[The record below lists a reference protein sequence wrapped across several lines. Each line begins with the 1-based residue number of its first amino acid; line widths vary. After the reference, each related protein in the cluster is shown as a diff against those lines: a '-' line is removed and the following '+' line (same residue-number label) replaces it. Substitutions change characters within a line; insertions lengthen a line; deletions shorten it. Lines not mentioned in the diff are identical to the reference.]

1 MELILDTA
9 DAKQVSELSDMLTI
23 TGVTTNPTIITRSG
37 RTPEEVADSML
48 SVLSDDQLFFMQ
60 TVATDFD
67 GIMADARRICSLRP
81 KNMYVKI
88 PVTHDGLRA
97 IKAAKAEGLGVLAT
111 AIYSADEAF
120 LAAMN
125 GADYL
130 APYVN
135 RMEDYGDGV
144 GQVEDLL
151 RMLEANNLPAKVVAA
166 SFKNANQVHRLV
178 VAGIQAVT
186 VPPEVVRSMVDH
198 PGTRIAVDEFSA
210 AWREAYGRDTFAA
223 E

>member
-1 MELILDTA
+1 
-9 DAKQVSELSDMLTI
+9 
-23 TGVTTNPTIITRSG
+23 
-37 RTPEEVADSML
+37 
-48 SVLSDDQLFFMQ
+48 
-60 TVATDFD
+60 
-67 GIMADARRICSLRP
+67 
-81 KNMYVKI
+81 
-88 PVTHDGLRA
+88 
-97 IKAAKAEGLGVLAT
+97 
-111 AIYSADEAF
+111 
-120 LAAMN
+120 
-125 GADYL
+125 
-130 APYVN
+130 
-135 RMEDYGDGV
+135 MEDYGDGV

-151 RMLEANNLPAKVVAA
+151 RMLEASGLPAKVVAA